1 MTACT
6 GLWSD
11 SVSSGVE
18 EKCRME
24 VVSPPLG
31 GGCGDSVACGEKR

>member
-1 MTACT
+1 MMACT

-18 EKCRME
+18 EKCRM
-24 VVSPPLG
+24 VVPPLLG
-31 GGCGDSVACGEKR
+31 GG